1 LNYII
6 TSKNLE
12 KFYGKKNALN
22 KIDIHI
28 PKAKIYGLLGPNGA
42 GKTTLIGI
50 LTGLLKSYKGSFS
63 VNGTIGLMPQD
74 ANLYPNMTCWK
85 QLMFLS
91 RLQGISKDQSMKQ
104 VVKLLEL
111 VGLSD
116 EKDSLVR
123 TLSHGTRRRLELA
136 QSLIGNPDILI
147 FDEPTSGLDP
157 KMSKNIRSLILDL
170 KSKNKTIIF
179 SSHNL
184 YEVNEL
190 CDWVCILNE
199 GKIVSEDSISN
210 LTNSKSVLLSVEGVK
225 REVINTINKKSY
237 VNNVKFSSGELEV
250 EFNKVDHTN
259 ELIKLLISHNV
270 TINKIKKGQSLENI
284 FLGLVGEK

>member
-1 LNYII
+1 MNYII